1 MTAPL
6 LQATGLSV
14 RFAGAPRAT
23 LGPLD
28 LQLDAGECLAV
39 VGASGSGKSL
49 AAAAML
55 GLLPAGASASGM
67 LRLGDRTVN
76 LALHSPSALRGSGLV
91 WMPQDPLAAL
101 HPLRRVSAQLDEC
114 LLRYQPGDAAMR
126 RAAALDCLQ
135 RAGLDPDPRI
145 LHSYPHRLSGG
156 QRQRVL
162 LALCLACGPQ
172 VLIADEPTSAL
183 DALRAADVLA
193 TLQSLRQK
201 ERLGLILISHDLG
214 AVARHADRVMVLQDG
229 RVVETAA
236 TARLFAAPQAEYT
249 RRLLAA
255 QQLPDPPTPVTSGKQ
270 PLLQIDDLRL
280 RYRGAATDAVD
291 VPSLRIARGEAL
303 ALVGESG
310 SGKSSLG
317 RCLLRLIEPAA
328 GARIVFADVDL
339 APLSQRHL
347 RPQRARLQAVFQD
360 PFASLDPRLR
370 VGDIVTEALRVRGV
384 ARAERNQR
392 AGELLDV
399 VGLPADAAQRFPH
412 QFSGGQQQRIAIA
425 RALASEPELI
435 VCDEA
440 VSALDAEVQAQ
451 ILALLSRLRAERGLS
466 LLFITHDLRAA
477 ASLADR
483 IAVMQ
488 GGRIVECGPAAELLT
503 AAQHPYT
510 RALLDGAQRM
520 SSHHGQYPAAP
531 P

>member
-6 LQATGLSV
+6 LQLTELRV
-14 RFAGAPRAT
+14 RFAGLPRDT

-55 GLLPAGASASGM
+55 GLLPARASAKGK
-67 LRLGDRTVN
+67 LRLGDRTVD
-76 LALHSPSALRGSGLV
+76 LAEQSPVTLRGNGLV

-101 HPLRRVSAQLDEC
+101 HPLRRVIAQLDEC
-114 LLRYQPGDAAMR
+114 LALYQPGDAATR
-126 RAAALDCLQ
+126 RATALDCLR

-145 LHSYPHRLSGG
+145 LQSYPHRLSGG

-162 LALCLACGPQ
+162 LALCLACRPQ

-183 DALRAADVLA
+183 DALRAAEVLA
-193 TLQSLRQK
+193 TLHKLRLCEQ
-201 ERLGLILISHDLG
+201 LALVLISHDLG
-214 AVARHADRVMVLQDG
+214 AVARHADRVLVLQG
-229 RVVETAA
+229 GQMVETAS
-236 TARLFAAPQAEYT
+236 TAQLFATPQAEYT

-255 QQLPDPPTPVTSGKQ
+255 QQLPAPPAPTTSVRE
-270 PLLQIDDLRL
+270 PLLQIDALRL
-280 RYRGAATDAVD
+280 RYRGAASDAVD
-291 VPSLRIARGEAL
+291 VPSLRIGRGEAL

-328 GARIVFADVDL
+328 GARIVFADVDWT
-339 APLSQRHL
+339 PLSQRRL
-347 RPQRARLQAVFQD
+347 RPLRARLQAVFQD
-360 PFASLDPRLR
+360 PFASLDPRQR
-370 VGDIVTEALRVRGV
+370 VGDVVTETLRVRGMPRV
-384 ARAERNQR
+384 ERDRRAR
-392 AGELLDV
+392 ELLDV
-399 VGLPADAAQRFPH
+399 VGLPGDAAQRFPH
-412 QFSGGQQQRIAIA
+412 QFSGGQRQRIAIA
-425 RALASEPELI
+425 RALASEPDLI

-477 ASLADR
+477 AALADR

-488 GGRIVECGPAAELLT
+488 DGCIVECGPAAELLS

-510 RALLDGAQRM
+510 RALL
-520 SSHHGQYPAAP
+520 S
-531 P
+531 

>member
-1 MTAPL
+1 MTAL
-6 LQATGLSV
+6 MLQASELCV
-14 RFAGAPRAT
+14 RFAGLRRAT

-28 LQLDAGECLAV
+28 LHLERGECLAV

-55 GLLPAGASASGM
+55 GLLPASASASGQ
-67 LRLGDRTVN
+67 LRLGERTID
-76 LALHSPSALRGSGLV
+76 LARHSPAALRGSGLV

-114 LLRYQPGDAAMR
+114 LARFQPGDATTR
-126 RAAALDCLQ
+126 RAAALDCLR

-145 LHSYPHRLSGG
+145 LQSYPHRLSGG

-162 LALCLACGPQ
+162 LALCLACRPC

-183 DALRAADVLA
+183 DALRAAEVLA
-193 TLQSLRQK
+193 TLQRIRFEEQ
-201 ERLGLILISHDLG
+201 LGLILISHDLS
-214 AVARHADRVMVLQDG
+214 AVARHADRVLVLQDG

-236 TARLFAAPQAEYT
+236 TAQLFAAPQAEYT

-255 QQLPDPPTPVTSGKQ
+255 QQLPAPPAPRTSDSE
-270 PLLQIDDLRL
+270 PLLQIDGLRL
-280 RYRGAATDAVD
+280 RYRGAASDAVD
-291 VPSLRIARGEAL
+291 VPSLRIGRGEAL

-347 RPQRARLQAVFQD
+347 RPLRARLQAVFQD
-360 PFASLDPRLR
+360 PFASLDPRQR
-370 VGDIVTEALRVRGV
+370 VGDIVSEALRVRGM
-384 ARAERNQR
+384 ARTARDRR
-392 AGELLDV
+392 AAELLAV
-399 VGLPADAAQRFPH
+399 VGLPPDAAQRFPH
-412 QFSGGQQQRIAIA
+412 QFSGGQRQRIAIA

-440 VSALDAEVQAQ
+440 VSALDAEVQGQ

-488 GGRIVECGPAAELLT
+488 DGCIVECGPAAELLT

-510 RALLDGAQRM
+510 RALL
-520 SSHHGQYPAAP
+520 S
-531 P
+531 